1 MASFPVE
8 VLLGLY
14 LGILT
19 GIVPALVSW
28 AFGFV
33 FKYVTGVTV
42 PAFGVVVLAIAI
54 AGVNGG
60 LMALNDPTFT
70 QSANQVR
77 LSVAVIVVLM
87 LSLYTHSAG
96 DKMGAE
102 FPRKLSLRRLTDRTL
117 SADVVEL
124 VGGRGQ
130 VEVRVSGGVGDM
142 EGYPSVPA
150 DLRREIREWTAT
162 FPADVPVVELES
174 RVADRLRT
182 EFDLADV
189 SVTLDDRARATVNAA
204 PPLGGLSKRIP
215 SGKRGVSVRALLPTG
230 TARGDEVALSTPERT
245 YEGTVVSLRSD
256 HAHDAAT
263 RLPDATDGGTV
274 PAPDPTAAPTLPVAD
289 GGDGRV
295 TVAVDAG
302 QVSSLLGTTV
312 DRLVVRSRGTRRE
325 YELLTLLRRAGNRVR
340 KITIREGA
348 PVAGTTIGGVDLR
361 EAYGVTV
368 LAVRHEGR
376 WQFAPRG
383 SQALAAGDDLFVVGS
398 SDAVTAFREA
408 VA

>member
-1 MASFPVE
+1 MASVPVE
-8 VLLGLY
+8 VVFGIY
-14 LGILT
+14 LGVLT
-19 GIVPALVSW
+19 GIIPALVSW
-28 AFGFV
+28 ALGFV

-42 PAFGVVVLAIAI
+42 PAFGVVVLAVAI

-70 QSANQVR
+70 RSSNQIR
-77 LSVAVIVVLM
+77 LSVALIVVLM
-87 LSLYTHSAG
+87 LSLYAHNAG
-96 DKMGAE
+96 DKMGVE
-102 FPRKLSLRRLTDRTL
+102 FPRKLSLRKLTDRTL
-117 SADVVEL
+117 STDVVEL

-130 VEVRVSGGVGDM
+130 VDVRVSGDVGDM

-150 DLRREIREWTAT
+150 DLRREIREWAAT
-162 FPADVPVVELES
+162 FPADVPVVELEG

-189 SVTLDDRARATVNAA
+189 TVTLDERARATVNAA
-204 PPLGGLSKRIP
+204 PPLGGLSKRVP
-215 SGKRGVSVRALLPTG
+215 PGKRGVSVRALLPTG
-230 TARGDEVALSTPERT
+230 TARGDEVAVATPDRT
-245 YEGTVVSLRSD
+245 YRGDVLSLRSD
-256 HAHDAAT
+256 RVRDSA
-263 RLPDATDGGTV
+263 DATDGGTE
-274 PAPDPTAAPTLPVAD
+274 PAPDPAVAPALPVAD

-302 QVSSLLGTTV
+302 HASSLLGSAV
-312 DRLVVRSRGTRRE
+312 DRLTVQSRGTRRE
-325 YELLTLLRRAGNRVR
+325 YELLSVLRRAGTRVR
-340 KITIREGA
+340 KTTVREGA
-348 PVAGTTIGGVDLR
+348 PIAGTTIGDATLR
-361 EAYGVTV
+361 DAFGVTV

-398 SDAVTAFREA
+398 ADAVTAFREA